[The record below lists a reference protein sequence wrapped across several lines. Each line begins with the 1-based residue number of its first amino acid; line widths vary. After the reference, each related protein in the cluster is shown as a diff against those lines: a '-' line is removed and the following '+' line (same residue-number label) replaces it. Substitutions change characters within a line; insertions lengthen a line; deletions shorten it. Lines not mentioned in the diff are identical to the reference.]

1 MDSLFPKKESVLFI
15 RLVTWGTLMPFV
27 RVEITDG
34 ATVELKKAIDAG
46 ITCLL
51 VKVLKKNPE
60 YTFIVIDEV
69 DGDS

>member
-1 MDSLFPKKESVLFI
+1 M
-15 RLVTWGTLMPFV
+15 TN
-27 RVEITDG
+27 G
-34 ATVELKKAIDAG
+34 ATVELKKAIDVG